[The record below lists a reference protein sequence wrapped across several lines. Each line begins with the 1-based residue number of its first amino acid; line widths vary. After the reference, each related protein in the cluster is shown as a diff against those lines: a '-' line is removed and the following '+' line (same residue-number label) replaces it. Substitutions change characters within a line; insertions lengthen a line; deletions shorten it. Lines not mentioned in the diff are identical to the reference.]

1 MTTKIEN
8 SEAKV
13 MGKKADSKIE
23 GKFVKTATDDTLL
36 AKIQELQAETLA
48 HPQVVDK
55 SERGVGSRVARQLNK
70 AKQYQCRTHRYW
82 TTDHVAAFLS
92 NMGANPVGE

>member
-1 MTTKIEN
+1 MTKPNEN
-8 SEAKV
+8 TEAKT
-13 MGKKADSKIE
+13 MGKKADSRID
-23 GKFVKTATDDTLL
+23 GKFVKTATDDALVD
-36 AKIQELQAETLA
+36 KIEAIQAETLA

-55 SERGVGSRVARQLNK
+55 SARGVNSRVARLLNK

-92 NMGANPVGE
+92 NMGR